1 MRFTGNG
8 ITNCY
13 PDQVEDF
20 ISITVL
26 SFNSTTTYE
35 IYRHDLTGL
44 HRSFR
49 KPYRGFAGG
58 SVYDERQQPLRRS
71 VRVVLRAPKRLM
83 LQQ

>member
-26 SFNSTTTYE
+26 SDRVAGLLNEPVDVLSLASAAGYRCFTTT
-35 IYRHDLTGL
+35 DA
-44 HRSFR
+44 FR
-49 KPYRGFAGG
+49 AYVNSEVLGADAGVEA
-58 SVYDERQQPLRRS
+58 SDE
-71 VRVVLRAPKRLM
+71 
-83 LQQ
+83 